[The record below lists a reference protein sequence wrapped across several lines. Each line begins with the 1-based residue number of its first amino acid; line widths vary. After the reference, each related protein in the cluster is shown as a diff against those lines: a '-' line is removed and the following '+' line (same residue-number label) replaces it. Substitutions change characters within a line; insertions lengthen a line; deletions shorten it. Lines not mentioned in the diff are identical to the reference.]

1 VNPKPLKRSSSV
13 PVAAVI
19 ACVILST
26 TGCVKRNLVI
36 TSQPTG
42 ALVYLNDE
50 EVGRTPVD
58 VAFTYYGVYDIRFEL
73 SGYEPLSTTA
83 DTRNPIWEYPGPD
96 LIAEALPS
104 VQSEIRW
111 HYALQPSPALDE
123 TLAEEETQR
132 LKYAARSLRDL
143 VVAEDTPSN

>member
-1 VNPKPLKRSSSV
+1 MNRHAHRRVRSVSV
-13 PVAAVI
+13 TVLAALVGF
-19 ACVILST
+19 AM

-36 TSQPTG
+36 TSEPTG

-73 SGYEPLSTTA
+73 AGYEPLSTTA

-96 LIAEALPS
+96 LLAEAIPNAKS
-104 VQSEIRW
+104 QVNW
-111 HYALQPSPALDE
+111 HYALLPSPALNE
-123 TLAEEETQR
+123 ALAEEETQR
-132 LKYAARSLRDL
+132 LKRAASGLRDL
-143 VVAEDTPSN
+143 VVAEESPSN